1 MQLHGLL
8 LLLYHSVQCL
18 DQVLRKLISGADS
31 ERSRQPKEPRCRC
44 ELKDPFSWHSRESG
58 NLPFSHSLG
67 KHLGQGLRL
76 EE

>member
-1 MQLHGLL
+1 MVYFCSSIILFNASIKSYG
-8 LLLYHSVQCL
+8 
-18 DQVLRKLISGADS
+18 KLISGADS